1 MENLY
6 EKIKE
11 AKEALG
17 EKAALIIASELP
29 IENWNEEKLSGKSPF
44 NDKDNTPSFLW
55 NAKENCF
62 KDFSTGKNYGIIDF
76 YMDKYSCN
84 FVSAAKK
91 LFDLVGVKYADNEF
105 KILKTSKENF
115 FDNYKYPKEET
126 NPDRDK
132 VESYLS
138 KRGISIKTL
147 DYMGVKQDLHGNVV
161 FELRDVEDKLL
172 AVKYRP
178 SRAVSKSE
186 LKMWWQK
193 NADMCPSLY
202 NINRIDITKPLV
214 IVEGFCDA
222 LSVVEAGYKN
232 VVSIPGGAEDLSW
245 IEFNYDFL
253 QSVNEIILWFDND
266 KAGQSGLQKA
276 ISRIGEYKCR
286 IVKPTKEQE
295 DSVEA
300 YYKTYNKDLSVRKTD
315 ANNILLACGKNDI
328 LNLIDSAEE
337 VPLNNIVDLM
347 TIEEFDIE
355 KVGYTPT
362 GFVDLDKEI
371 YGYVDGTVNAWTA
384 YSGCVDCDTE
394 FFNGKEWKKISEW
407 KNGDK
412 VLQYNSDGTATLV
425 NPLAYHR
432 YKCDKLWEFK
442 TKYGINQC
450 LSDEHTVVYIDN
462 TGNLCTIPFAN
473 MKKIHQKNKQG
484 FGGNFIRTF
493 FYSGSGVDLTTPQI
507 ELMCAVICDGSFT
520 HNKTNL
526 CRFHIKKERKQ
537 NKLREIFNKCKIP
550 YREKQS
556 TKQGYIDFWAYV
568 PRREKTFSEYWY
580 SCTQDQLKVIVDN
593 VLFWDGCETN
603 GRKSF
608 STTVKETADFIQF
621 AFTACGYSASITTQ
635 DRRGQIKQVGN
646 TMYTRKTLEYR
657 INISERKYSRMMGD
671 KKAEILE
678 YIPKDGYK
686 YCFTVPSHMW
696 VMRRGDR
703 IVVTGNC
710 GKSTMLTQSV
720 VLEGINRGESVFWF
734 NAELTTSQMLNWVL
748 SQAAGRDHTIEY
760 TTPTGFKYYKPTLQS
775 TKAIKDFY
783 KDKILVYDNLL
794 LTSPEDVLNK
804 MKDVYNRRGTKIFVL
819 DNWLCLN
826 FSANKQEDINA
837 VQLDFLNRLIQFTK
851 NNDLEVHIVSHPRK
865 PQAGVPLTEY
875 DILGSSAFVNL
886 MDRIYGFE
894 IPTDKK
900 IKELGFDRQVTVFK
914 DRVLGKKGF
923 RMGVKYDKA
932 TRRLYGQNDNM
943 YKKYSWD
950 DGSVRYSGT
959 QFGDNGVLIGRR
971 ILDIDAPSCDEPY

>member
-126 NPDRDK
+126 NSDRDK

-161 FELRDVEDKLL
+161 FELRDVEDRLL

-186 LKMWWQK
+186 PKMWWQK

-202 NINRIDITKPLV
+202 NINRVDITKPLV
-214 IVEGFCDA
+214 IVEGFIDA

-232 VVSIPGGAEDLSW
+232 VVSIHGGAEDLSW

-253 QSVNEIILWFDND
+253 QSVNKIILWFDND

-276 ISRIGEYKCR
+276 VSRIGEYKCR
-286 IVKPTKEQE
+286 VVKPTADHEDAVEQ
-295 DSVEA
+295 
-300 YYKTYNKDLSVRKTD
+300 YYKTYNTGLSVRKTD
-315 ANNILLACGKNDI
+315 ANNILLACGKSTI
-328 LNLIDSAEE
+328 INLIESAEE
-337 VPLNNIVDLM
+337 IPLNNIIDLM
-347 TIEEFDIE
+347 DVEEFDIN

-384 YSGCVDCDTE
+384 YSGV
-394 FFNGKEWKKISEW
+394 GK
-407 KNGDK
+407 
-412 VLQYNSDGTATLV
+412 
-425 NPLAYHR
+425 
-432 YKCDKLWEFK
+432 
-442 TKYGINQC
+442 
-450 LSDEHTVVYIDN
+450 
-462 TGNLCTIPFAN
+462 
-473 MKKIHQKNKQG
+473 
-484 FGGNFIRTF
+484 
-493 FYSGSGVDLTTPQI
+493 TTCI
-507 ELMCAVICDGSFT
+507 
-520 HNKTNL
+520 
-526 CRFHIKKERKQ
+526 
-537 NKLREIFNKCKIP
+537 
-550 YREKQS
+550 
-556 TKQGYIDFWAYV
+556 
-568 PRREKTFSEYWY
+568 
-580 SCTQDQLKVIVDN
+580 
-593 VLFWDGCETN
+593 
-603 GRKSF
+603 
-608 STTVKETADFIQF
+608 
-621 AFTACGYSASITTQ
+621 
-635 DRRGQIKQVGN
+635 
-646 TMYTRKTLEYR
+646 
-657 INISERKYSRMMGD
+657 
-671 KKAEILE
+671 
-678 YIPKDGYK
+678 
-686 YCFTVPSHMW
+686 
-696 VMRRGDR
+696 
-703 IVVTGNC
+703 
-710 GKSTMLTQSV
+710 TQSC
-720 VLEGINRGESVFWF
+720 VLEAVNRGETVFWF
-734 NAELTTSQMLNWVL
+734 NAELTTNQMLDWFL
-748 SQAAGRDHTIEY
+748 TQSAGRDHTIEF
-760 TTPTGFKYYKPTLQS
+760 TNPNGFKYYKPTIQAI
-775 TKAIKDFY
+775 KAIKSFY

-826 FSANKQEDINA
+826 FQAKREEDVSA

-851 NNDLEVHIVSHPRK
+851 NNGLEVHIVSHPRK
-865 PQAGVPLTEY
+865 PQSGVPLTEY
-875 DILGSSAFVNL
+875 DILGTSNFVNL

-894 IPTDKK
+894 VPNDKK
-900 IKELGFDRQVTVFK
+900 IKDLHFDRQFTVFK

-923 RMGVKYDKA
+923 RMGLKYDKA
-932 TRRLYGQNDNM
+932 TRRLYGENDNV

-950 DGSVRYSGT
+950 DGSIKYTST
-959 QFGDNGVLIGRR
+959 QFGDNGTLIGRR
-971 ILDIDAPSCDEPY
+971 ILDIDAPSYDEPY